1 MTLARR
7 NQNYWLPSIF
17 NDFFENEWVGRPN
30 TTAPAINVKES
41 KDAYTV
47 EVAAP
52 GMTKSDFNVSIDADN
67 NLVIAMEKKDEHK
80 EENRETRYLRREF
93 SYAKFQQTMIL
104 PDDVDK
110 DRISARGEDGV
121 LMIGLPKVSHEE
133 VRRSGRT
140 IEIG

>member
-1 MTLARR
+1 MTLTKR

-17 NDFFENEWVGRPN
+17 NDFLENEWMGRPGS
-30 TTAPAINVKES
+30 TAPAINVKET

-67 NLVIAMEKKDEHK
+67 NLAISMEKKEEKK
-80 EENRETRYLRREF
+80 EEKHDARYLRREF

-110 DRISARGEDGV
+110 DRITAKVENGV
-121 LMIGLPKVSHEE
+121 LLIGLPKVSREE
-133 VRRSGRT
+133 VRRFGRN